1 MPFSLYL
8 SQVLLDQRER
18 DVEQPYAQ
26 NAARKSMEQA
36 LKESERRFR
45 DMLETVHLIAIL
57 LNEQGNLTFC
67 NEFFLQLT
75 DWRQAE
81 ILGRSWCDLFVPA
94 EQYPRGLFISQLA
107 GGLIPSHHENEII
120 TRHGGRRLISW
131 NNTILFDR
139 IGKAIG
145 TASIGQD
152 ITEPRQVE
160 EALRRSEEKFRQIA
174 ENVREVVWMMNAAGD
189 EIVYVNPAYEL
200 IWGRTCESLYQNP
213 MSWLD
218 AILAEDR
225 EGANSLFEKQ
235 MRGDQTESEYRIRR
249 PAGIERG
256 ISDRAFPIRD
266 RAGQLIRVVGIAQD
280 VTKRKQ
286 AERSIQK
293 AKEAAEAANR
303 VKSDFLANMSHE
315 IRTPMNGILGM
326 TELLLDTELTIDQ
339 REDLTIV
346 KTSADSLLQVI
357 NDILDFSEIEAQ
369 KLRLEQIEFD
379 LRDCVAASVKA
390 VIFAADH
397 KCLKL
402 AWEIDPTVPQKVRG
416 DPGRLRQ
423 ILINLLSN
431 GIKFTDHGEVRLRV
445 SWVSTKAAEV
455 LLHFVVSDTGIGIP
469 AEKQLLIFEA
479 FNQADGSTTRRF
491 GGTGL
496 GLTIASQLVQ
506 MMGGQITLESIVGR
520 GSAFHFVVRLAE
532 SALLMARAESR
543 EGLSWS

>member
-1 MPFSLYL
+1 
-8 SQVLLDQRER
+8 
-18 DVEQPYAQ
+18 
-26 NAARKSMEQA
+26 
-36 LKESERRFR
+36 
-45 DMLETVHLIAIL
+45 
-57 LNEQGNLTFC
+57 
-67 NEFFLQLT
+67 
-75 DWRQAE
+75 
-81 ILGRSWCDLFVPA
+81 
-94 EQYPRGLFISQLA
+94 
-107 GGLIPSHHENEII
+107 
-120 TRHGGRRLISW
+120 
-131 NNTILFDR
+131 
-139 IGKAIG
+139 
-145 TASIGQD
+145 
-152 ITEPRQVE
+152 
-160 EALRRSEEKFRQIA
+160 
-174 ENVREVVWMMNAAGD
+174 
-189 EIVYVNPAYEL
+189 
-200 IWGRTCESLYQNP
+200 
-213 MSWLD
+213 
-218 AILAEDR
+218 
-225 EGANSLFEKQ
+225 
-235 MRGDQTESEYRIRR
+235 
-249 PAGIERG
+249 
-256 ISDRAFPIRD
+256 
-266 RAGQLIRVVGIAQD
+266 
-280 VTKRKQ
+280 
-286 AERSIQK
+286 
-293 AKEAAEAANR
+293 
-303 VKSDFLANMSHE
+303 
-315 IRTPMNGILGM
+315 M

-390 VIFAADH
+390 VIFAAVH

>member
-1 MPFSLYL
+1 
-8 SQVLLDQRER
+8 
-18 DVEQPYAQ
+18 
-26 NAARKSMEQA
+26 MEQA

-45 DMLETVHLIAIL
+45 DMLETVHLIAIIL
-57 LNEQGNLTFC
+57 DEQGNLTFC

-94 EQYPRGLFISQLA
+94 EQYQRGLFISQLA
-107 GGLIPSHHENEII
+107 GDLIPSHHENEII
-120 TRHGGRRLISW
+120 TRHGVRRLISW

-249 PAGIERG
+249 PDGIERW

-280 VTKRKQ
+280 VTERKQ

>member
-1 MPFSLYL
+1 
-8 SQVLLDQRER
+8 
-18 DVEQPYAQ
+18 
-26 NAARKSMEQA
+26 
-36 LKESERRFR
+36 
-45 DMLETVHLIAIL
+45 
-57 LNEQGNLTFC
+57 
-67 NEFFLQLT
+67 
-75 DWRQAE
+75 
-81 ILGRSWCDLFVPA
+81 
-94 EQYPRGLFISQLA
+94 
-107 GGLIPSHHENEII
+107 
-120 TRHGGRRLISW
+120 
-131 NNTILFDR
+131 
-139 IGKAIG
+139 
-145 TASIGQD
+145 
-152 ITEPRQVE
+152 
-160 EALRRSEEKFRQIA
+160 
-174 ENVREVVWMMNAAGD
+174 
-189 EIVYVNPAYEL
+189 
-200 IWGRTCESLYQNP
+200 
-213 MSWLD
+213 
-218 AILAEDR
+218 
-225 EGANSLFEKQ
+225 
-235 MRGDQTESEYRIRR
+235 
-249 PAGIERG
+249 
-256 ISDRAFPIRD
+256 
-266 RAGQLIRVVGIAQD
+266 
-280 VTKRKQ
+280 
-286 AERSIQK
+286 
-293 AKEAAEAANR
+293 
-303 VKSDFLANMSHE
+303 
-315 IRTPMNGILGM
+315 MNGILGM

>member
-18 DVEQPYAQ
+18 DVGQPYAQ
-26 NAARKSMEQA
+26 IAARKSMEQA

-45 DMLETVHLIAIL
+45 DMLETVHLIAIIL
-57 LNEQGNLTFC
+57 DEQGNLTFC

-120 TRHGGRRLISW
+120 TRHGVRRLISW

-235 MRGDQTESEYRIRR
+235 MRRDQTESEYRIRR
-249 PAGIERG
+249 PDGIERW

-280 VTKRKQ
+280 VTERKQ

-379 LRDCVAASVKA
+379 LRDCIAASVKT
-390 VIFAADH
+390 VIFVADH
-397 KCLKL
+397 KSLKL

-431 GIKFTDHGEVRLRV
+431 GIKFTDHVEVRLRV